1 MSDLTV
7 PFNLDLLIPTP
18 KDLVG
23 VPQVTSLD
31 ILEGSTKN
39 FHPLGLF
46 STQIF
51 GQVGDKKRKTR
62 YGYIDIKIPILHP
75 IIFRTLTKL
84 RSLYIDIIQGKVF
97 AKWDDDIK
105 DFVRVSPLDG
115 ETGFTFFLSKW
126 KDIEFEKRPSIS
138 REQNIQ
144 LINKYKNNAL
154 MNKIIVMPA
163 ALRDIEYN
171 DNGTM
176 SQDEIN
182 TSYRKL
188 ISLSNSIPSKIVEG
202 SEKSLDGIRTLLQST
217 VNDIYDQIEKLVE
230 GKKKLFMDKFAA
242 RRIFNGTR
250 NVATAMDTTS
260 PEIGSLGSVSF
271 NDTVVGLYQYL
282 KTILPV
288 ARFSIRNGFL
298 SKVFLSVNSPVAL
311 VNKDTLKKEL
321 VILKPEYYDMWM
333 TDEGIE
339 KIISSFAEPS
349 IRHKPIEIN
358 GKYIGL
364 IYKGPDRTFK
374 LFQDIDE
381 LPPNLDK
388 KNVTPITL
396 CELLYIAVYKDSSKY
411 PAFVTRYPITGYG
424 SIYPSYVFLKP
435 TVNVE
440 ERIPLDDNWNQMTE
454 EYRTYNFPITGE
466 DFINS
471 MSPHSSK
478 MAGLGLDYDGD
489 YIV

>member
-18 KDLVG
+18 KDLAG

-75 IIFRTLTKL
+75 IIFRTLSKL
-84 RSLYIDIIQGKVF
+84 RALYIDIIQGKVF
-97 AKWDDDIK
+97 VKWDDEIK

-115 ETGFTFFLSKW
+115 ETGFSYFLSKW
-126 KDIEFEKRPSIS
+126 KDIEFEKRPSIT
-138 REQNIQ
+138 RGQNIQ
-144 LINKYKNNAL
+144 LIEKYKNNVL
-154 MNKIIVMPA
+154 LSKIIVMPA

-188 ISLSNSIPSKIVEG
+188 ISLSNSIPSKIIEG
-202 SEKSLDGIRTLLQST
+202 SEGSLDGIRVLLQST

-260 PEIGSLGSVSF
+260 PEINSPAAVKF

-288 ARFSIRNGFL
+288 ARFSIRSGFL
-298 SKVFLSVNSPVAL
+298 SKVFLSVNSPAVL

-321 VILKPEYYDMWM
+321 TLLKPEYYDMWM

-339 KIISSFAEPS
+339 KIIASFTETS
-349 IRHKPIEIN
+349 IRHKPVEIN
-358 GKYIGL
+358 GKYLGL
-364 IYKGPDRTFK
+364 IYKGKDKTFK
-374 LFQDIDE
+374 LLQDIDD
-381 LPPNLDK
+381 LPANLDK
-388 KNVTPITL
+388 KDVSPITL

-411 PAFVTRYPITGYG
+411 PAYVTRYPITGYG
-424 SIYPSYVFLKP
+424 SIYPGYIFLKP
-435 TVNVE
+435 TVNTE
-440 ERIPLDDNWNQMTE
+440 ERIQLDDNWEKMDE
-454 EYRTYNFPITGE
+454 EYRTYNFPLRTE
-466 DFINS
+466 DFINA

-478 MAGLGLDYDGD
+478 MASLGLDFDGD
-489 YIV
+489 VNC

>member
-1 MSDLTV
+1 
-7 PFNLDLLIPTP
+7 
-18 KDLVG
+18 
-23 VPQVTSLD
+23 
-31 ILEGSTKN
+31 
-39 FHPLGLF
+39 
-46 STQIF
+46 
-51 GQVGDKKRKTR
+51 
-62 YGYIDIKIPILHP
+62 
-75 IIFRTLTKL
+75 
-84 RSLYIDIIQGKVF
+84 
-97 AKWDDDIK
+97 
-105 DFVRVSPLDG
+105 
-115 ETGFTFFLSKW
+115 
-126 KDIEFEKRPSIS
+126 
-138 REQNIQ
+138 
-144 LINKYKNNAL
+144 

-188 ISLSNSIPSKIVEG
+188 ISLSNSIPSKIIEG
-202 SEKSLDGIRTLLQST
+202 SEGSLDGIRVLLQST

-260 PEIGSLGSVSF
+260 PEINSPAAVKF

-288 ARFSIRNGFL
+288 ARFSIRSDFL